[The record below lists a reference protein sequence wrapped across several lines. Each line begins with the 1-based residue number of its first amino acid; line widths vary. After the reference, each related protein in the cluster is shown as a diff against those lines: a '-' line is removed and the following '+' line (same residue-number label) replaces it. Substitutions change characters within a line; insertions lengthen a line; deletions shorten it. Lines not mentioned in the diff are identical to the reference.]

1 MPWMVDCWMAGNC
14 GFKWRDMDVQHL
26 LIEAAEVVVVEDHAV
41 GAEIVGVPDPDP
53 AADRAAVTGIAD
65 ALTAAV
71 AAVLALIAKALV
83 ESHARA
89 ASPRTGKRT
98 VVPNQGTELVEKG
111 CARG

>member
-1 MPWMVDCWMAGNC
+1 MPWMEDYWMAGNY

-41 GAEIVGVPDPDP
+41 EAEIVDVLDLDL
-53 AADRAAVTGIAD
+53 AADRAAVTEIAG

-71 AAVLALIAKALV
+71 AVALAPIVKAPA
-83 ESHARA
+83 ENHARV
-89 ASPRTGKRT
+89 ASPRTGRRT